1 MRTSPRWQRAGATIR
16 GPLLAAA
23 TPGGCV
29 RLIFRSRR
37 LARRSRRSPPAR
49 RAASSRRIGAS
60 PSPPC
65 SSDAKTRCTWPSSWS
80 WRPRSSCTA
89 RRLPPRGSRSL
100 STTASRRCGAM
111 ARSSAR
117 SAAMPEAEGER
128 WRVFLAIEISPALR
142 ESLQRPLDGLASLSE
157 SIRVNPVERMHLTLH
172 FLGHLPVPQV
182 EDLSSW
188 LAPIVETH
196 HPIRLA
202 AQGVGAF
209 PSVNRAQVLWAGITG
224 AELPRLVALQG
235 ELGGGLRQAGVPVE
249 DRRFRPHL
257 TLARVQRPL
266 RAPERRRLQEWS
278 AAWRDIDLGE
288 LPVTE
293 VRLMRSQLGGGPPR
307 YSTLATFAL
316 K

>member
-1 MRTSPRWQRAGATIR
+1 
-16 GPLLAAA
+16 
-23 TPGGCV
+23 
-29 RLIFRSRR
+29 
-37 LARRSRRSPPAR
+37 
-49 RAASSRRIGAS
+49 
-60 PSPPC
+60 
-65 SSDAKTRCTWPSSWS
+65 
-80 WRPRSSCTA
+80 
-89 RRLPPRGSRSL
+89 
-100 STTASRRCGAM
+100 
-111 ARSSAR
+111 
-117 SAAMPEAEGER
+117 MPEAEGER

-182 EDLSSW
+182 EDLSSR

-235 ELGGGLRQAGVPVE
+235 ELGGGLRRAGVPVE